1 MGEENQ
7 PLGNRSGDGIE
18 LDLAGERI
26 AGTFGGIGD
35 DGALLL
41 GGDGADRPIAL
52 LAALSAIGRRDG
64 AETP

>member
-1 MGEENQ
+1 
-7 PLGNRSGDGIE
+7 
-18 LDLAGERI
+18 DLAGELFT
-26 AGTFGGIGD
+26 GTFGGIGD